1 MNKLNIKPLSVNQA
15 FQGRRFKTQA
25 YKTYEQAVLLSLPKI
40 IVPDGFL
47 VLRLEFGHSNKL
59 SDIDNG
65 IKPFLDC
72 LQKKYGFND
81 NKVKL
86 LIVAVNNDVKKGD
99 EYTKFAIES
108 VKDLAA

>member
-1 MNKLNIKPLSVNQA
+1 MNKVNIKPLSVNNA
-15 FQGRRFKTQA
+15 WQGRRFKTPA
-25 YKTYEQAVLLSLPKI
+25 YKAYEQEVLLSLPKI
-40 IVPDGFL
+40 TIPDGFL
-47 VLRLEFGHSNKL
+47 VLRLEFGYSNKL

-81 NKVKL
+81 NRVKL
-86 LIVAVNNDVKKGD
+86 IIVAVNNNVKKGD

-108 VKDLAA
+108 VEDLAA

>member
-1 MNKLNIKPLSVNQA
+1 MNKISIKPLSVNQA
-15 FQGRRFKTQA
+15 WQGRRFKTPA
-25 YKTYEQAVLLSLPKI
+25 YKTYEQAVLLSLPKLTI
-40 IVPDGFL
+40 PDGLL

-81 NKVKL
+81 NKVKVL
-86 LIVAVNNDVKKGD
+86 MVAVNNDVKKGA

-108 VKDLAA
+108 VEELVA